1 MAKKQLR
8 PDKWYITKGV
18 VFAKYR
24 NLKKYVAAQNN
35 IPVEDLLDASLAELR
50 QYQDIRRIKV
60 KVNRKG
66 VPLAVVG
73 NVISL
78 GELDQLIPMDL
89 DI

>member
-8 PDKWYITKGV
+8 PDRWYLVDGR
-18 VFAKYR
+18 VFSKYR
-24 NLKKYVAAQNN
+24 NLKKYIAGTVG

-73 NVISL
+73 DTISL

>member
-1 MAKKQLR
+1 MTV
-8 PDKWYITKGV
+8 Y
-18 VFAKYR
+18 
-24 NLKKYVAAQNN
+24 
-35 IPVEDLLDASLAELR
+35 IPVEELDNVTLEELKMLIPV
-50 QYQDIRRIKV
+50 QRIKV

-78 GELDQLIPMDL
+78 EELDQLIPMDL